1 MADRHNILVEE
12 PSGEIS
18 IAHDNAANGIDG
30 QLGQAEN
37 QQNPSQL
44 LNVPESR
51 RDSIGSSESH
61 KSEEPEIDISSVS
74 FARLITSV

>member
-18 IAHDNAANGIDG
+18 IAHDNAANGID
-30 QLGQAEN
+30 GQAEN

-74 FARLITSV
+74 FAKLITSV